1 MPKYRV
7 RVMKEVFIEVDV
19 EAINVNI
26 SRIRGL
32 EKAKE
37 FPNEYWF
44 DVHDTSNAD
53 ERDIVKI

>member
-1 MPKYRV
+1 
-7 RVMKEVFIEVDV
+7 MKEVFIEVDV
-19 EAINVNI
+19 ESPNVKT
-26 SRIRGL
+26 SRTKGL